1 MARGALTSRRGVTV
15 PGISAA
21 DRGAYRALSTS
32 AISDALDRLQI
43 NGQCAGIM
51 PLSRSF
57 RLVGQAFTV
66 RYVPAGSASGTVGDY
81 IDDLG
86 EGQVV
91 VLDNDGR
98 LDATVWG
105 DLLTATAH
113 QRNLEGAVIDGV
125 CRDSDQSLAVNFPI
139 YSRGRWMRTGKD
151 RVLVDA
157 YQVPVSVG
165 GVRVEPGDLLVG
177 DADGVVCVPLPHVR
191 EVLDTATAISAA
203 EEQIRASVLSGVKLV
218 DARRAAN
225 YHTLQTPR

>member
-1 MARGALTSRRGVTV
+1 VPSIQAEDRAAYDALG
-15 PGISAA
+15 
-21 DRGAYRALSTS
+21 TS

-43 NGQCAGIM
+43 DGQCAGIM
-51 PLSRSF
+51 PLDRSF

-66 RYVPAGSASGTVGDY
+66 RYAPAGTASGTVGDY

-91 VLDNDGR
+91 VLDNGGR

-105 DLLTATAH
+105 DLLTTTAH
-113 QRNLEGAVIDGV
+113 ERKVAGTVIDGV
-125 CRDSDQSLAVNFPI
+125 CRDSDRSLAVSFPI

-157 YQVPVSVG
+157 YQVAVSVG

-177 DADGVVCVPLPHVR
+177 DADGVVAVPLAR
-191 EVLDTATAISAA
+191 ATEVLDTASAISAA
-203 EEQIRASVLSGVKLV
+203 EEQIRLSVLAGAKLAE
-218 DARRAAN
+218 ARRSAN

>member
-1 MARGALTSRRGVTV
+1 MTS
-15 PGISAA
+15 ISPE
-21 DRGAYRALSTS
+21 DRTAFAALSTS

-66 RYVPAGSASGTVGDY
+66 RYVPAGTASGTVGDY

-91 VLDNDGR
+91 VLDNGGR

-113 QRNLEGAVIDGV
+113 QRKVEGAVIDGV
-125 CRDSDQSLAVNFPI
+125 CRDSDQSFTLNFPI
-139 YSRGRWMRTGKD
+139 YSRGHWMRTGKD
-151 RVLVDA
+151 RVLVDT
-157 YQVPVSVG
+157 YQVPVNIG
-165 GVRVEPGDLLVG
+165 GVRIDPGDLLIG
-177 DADGVVCVPLPHVR
+177 DADGVVSVPKAR
-191 EVLDTATAISAA
+191 TAEVLDAARLIAAA
-203 EEQIRASVLSGVKLV
+203 EDQIRASVMSGTTLV
-218 DARRAAN
+218 EARRQAG
-225 YHTLQTPR
+225 YHSLQTPR

>member
-1 MARGALTSRRGVTV
+1 VQSI
-15 PGISAA
+15 PAA
-21 DRGAYRALSTS
+21 DRDAYRALSTS
-32 AISDALDRLQI
+32 AVSDALDRLQI
-43 NGQCAGIM
+43 DGQCAGIM

-66 RYVPAGSASGTVGDY
+66 RYAPAGLASGTVGDY

-91 VLDNDGR
+91 VLDNGGR

-105 DLLTATAH
+105 DLLTTTAH
-113 QRNLEGAVIDGV
+113 QRNVAGTVIDGV
-125 CRDSDQSLAVNFPI
+125 CRDSDRSLAVNFPI

-157 YQVPVSVG
+157 YQVAVSVG

-177 DADGVVCVPLPHVR
+177 DADGVVCVPLPR
-191 EVLDTATAISAA
+191 AAEVLDTAAAICAA
-203 EEQIRASVLSGVKLV
+203 EERIRDSVLAGAKLA

>member
-1 MARGALTSRRGVTV
+1 M

-21 DRGAYRALSTS
+21 DRRAYGALSTS

-86 EGQVV
+86 EGHVV
-91 VLDNDGR
+91 VLDNAGR

-113 QRNLEGAVIDGV
+113 QRNIEGAVIDGV

-177 DADGVVCVPLPHVR
+177 DADGVVCVPLPRAR

-218 DARRAAN
+218 DARRVAN

>member
-1 MARGALTSRRGVTV
+1 M
-15 PGISAA
+15 PGISAD
-21 DRGAYRALSTS
+21 DRDAYRALSTS
-32 AISDALDRLQI
+32 AVSDALDRLQI
-43 NGQCAGIM
+43 DGQCAGIM

-66 RYVPAGSASGTVGDY
+66 RYVPVGTTSGTVGDY

-86 EGQVV
+86 EGQVA
-91 VLDNDGR
+91 VLDNRGR

-105 DLLTATAH
+105 DLLTVTAH
-113 QRNLEGAVIDGV
+113 QRKIEGTVIDGV

-151 RVLVDA
+151 RVLADA
-157 YQVPVSVG
+157 YQVPVTVG
-165 GVRVEPGDLLVG
+165 GIRVDPGDLLVA
-177 DADGVVCVPLPHVR
+177 DADGVVRVPLARAR
-191 EVLDTATAISAA
+191 EVLDTAAAIAAA
-203 EEQIRASVLSGVKLV
+203 EGQIRASVLSGSRLA